1 MSDDRA
7 PWNHLVTFD
16 RIIALHGEVLVAN
29 GGMAADP
36 HESKGCVE
44 GSLGGAWT
52 AELYAA
58 GDDDEIRQGL
68 VFAGYLLFYLAKNH
82 CFGDGN
88 KRTALA
94 SMQEVLSVLGLT
106 IDVTDD
112 ELVTYVLAVAEG
124 TVKSAPDVVK
134 WLAQR
139 LTELK

>member
-1 MSDDRA
+1 
-7 PWNHLVTFD
+7 
-16 RIIALHGEVLVAN
+16 
-29 GGMAADP
+29 MASDP

-52 AELYAA
+52 AELYATE
-58 GDDDEIRQGL
+58 GDDAIRQGL

-106 IDVTDD
+106 IDVNDD
-112 ELVTYVLAVAEG
+112 ELVTYVLAVAGG

>member
-1 MSDDRA
+1 MSADLA
-7 PWNHLVTFD
+7 PWDHLVTYE
-16 RIIALHGEVLVAN
+16 RVIGLHGEVLTAD
-29 GGMAADP
+29 GGMASDP

-52 AELYAA
+52 AELYATE
-58 GDDDEIRQGL
+58 GDDAIRQGL

-106 IDVTDD
+106 IDVNDD
-112 ELVTYVLAVAEG
+112 ELVTYVLAVAGG